1 MFSIEGRRTPL
12 TSLFPYSGIIGW
24 CWLRVWFQWR
34 ITWDREGMA
43 NLLIISFISK
53 LKTCPSVAVLKT
65 FASFRIWRK
74 VDSST
79 EIKLF
84 ITEKLSFVY
93 WYFYQF
99 MPALRVKS
107 SDILE
112 LCDAKSAESPRLFSH
127 TWRLH
132 CTREY
137 KLTSSAVKTKDTRFI
152 FFQVFTFRYIYILL
166 KIKILRYLKTKI
178 QYSK

>member
-1 MFSIEGRRTPL
+1 MNEMKYGRLVNTIQGLESMFSIEGRRRPL

-34 ITWDREGMA
+34 ITWDREGVA

-84 ITEKLSFVY
+84 ITEKLSFVE

-107 SDILE
+107 SAIFSN
-112 LCDAKSAESPRLFSH
+112 SAMPN
-127 TWRLH
+127 
-132 CTREY
+132 
-137 KLTSSAVKTKDTRFI
+137 
-152 FFQVFTFRYIYILL
+152 
-166 KIKILRYLKTKI
+166 
-178 QYSK
+178 